1 MSKQGQDLPFLS
13 LTEVAA
19 LIRAGE
25 LSSVAYTQGLLDHIA
40 AHDGQFDSFLRVLSD
55 SVLTEAEAAD
65 NAVKTEQALGPLH
78 GVPFGLKDIVDVA
91 GLPTTAHSQILAQ
104 QPPKTEDATV
114 TTQLRAAGGIL
125 LGKTA
130 TSCGIVGMKATY
142 GRVSRRGVVPLSYSL
157 DHVGPMTRNVA
168 DNALMLNVL
177 AGHDPDDPASAD
189 VPTVDYTAQLDRGVK
204 GLRIGVIRHFHNR
217 DLIADPTMAE
227 ALEEAL
233 RVLQGLGAEVVEI
246 ETTPLAEF
254 ATCNRVILLSE
265 TYAIHRRW
273 LAERPG
279 DYGELFLERVLPGA
293 FLGGSDYVDALRL
306 RRKLTTGF
314 NRSIKDFDGV
324 IAISSMDPAF
334 AIEDPDE
341 NALKYPR
348 QARTPFNLTGNPAL
362 AMPNGFDDDGLP
374 LAMQI
379 IGRNFDEATI
389 YRIAAAYE
397 GATEWHKRRPP
408 L

>member
-177 AGHDPDDPASAD
+177 ACHDPDDPASAD

>member
-13 LTEVAA
+13 LTEVTA

-142 GRVSRRGVVPLSYSL
+142 GRVSRRGIVPLSYSL

-306 RRKLTTGF
+306 RRKLTTSF
-314 NRSIKDFDGV
+314 NRSIKDLNGV
-324 IAISSMDPAF
+324 IAISSMDAAF

>member
-130 TSCGIVGMKATY
+130 T
-142 GRVSRRGVVPLSYSL
+142 
-157 DHVGPMTRNVA
+157 
-168 DNALMLNVL
+168 
-177 AGHDPDDPASAD
+177 
-189 VPTVDYTAQLDRGVK
+189 
-204 GLRIGVIRHFHNR
+204 
-217 DLIADPTMAE
+217 
-227 ALEEAL
+227 
-233 RVLQGLGAEVVEI
+233 
-246 ETTPLAEF
+246 
-254 ATCNRVILLSE
+254 
-265 TYAIHRRW
+265 
-273 LAERPG
+273 
-279 DYGELFLERVLPGA
+279 
-293 FLGGSDYVDALRL
+293 
-306 RRKLTTGF
+306 
-314 NRSIKDFDGV
+314 
-324 IAISSMDPAF
+324 
-334 AIEDPDE
+334 
-341 NALKYPR
+341 
-348 QARTPFNLTGNPAL
+348 
-362 AMPNGFDDDGLP
+362 
-374 LAMQI
+374 
-379 IGRNFDEATI
+379 
-389 YRIAAAYE
+389 
-397 GATEWHKRRPP
+397 
-408 L
+408 